1 MVDLFGN
8 MPFRALSWKQ
18 PFATAMLAGKQETRV
33 WNTKYRGLVLICS
46 SQAAYDEASVRSISG
61 DELFV
66 KLCLAIQEQDSLDM
80 NGFAIAVGE
89 LVGSRPMRKGDED
102 STFVL
107 YRPELFVH
115 QYTNVRPIKP
125 FPWTG
130 SQGWKTLD
138 QNLLSEIVYI

>member
-1 MVDLFGN
+1 
-8 MPFRALSWKQ
+8 
-18 PFATAMLAGKQETRV
+18 MLAGKQETRV

-46 SQAAYDEASVRSISG
+46 SQAAYDEASVRNISG
-61 DELFV
+61 DELFF
-66 KLCLAIQEQDSLDM
+66 KLCQAIQKQDSLDR

-89 LVGSRPMRKGDED
+89 LFGSRPMRKGDED

-125 FPWTG
+125 FPWKG
-130 SQGWKTLD
+130 SQGWKTLS
-138 QNLLSEIVYI
+138 QTEISQIVYL

>member
-1 MVDLFGN
+1 MDLFGN
-8 MPFRALSWKQ
+8 KPFRALSWKQ

-33 WNTKYRGLVLICS
+33 WDTKYRGLVLICS
-46 SQAAYDEASVRSISG
+46 SKAAYDEATVRNISG

-66 KLCLAIQEQDSLDM
+66 KLFQAIQKQDSLDR
-80 NGFAIAVGE
+80 NGFAIGVGE
-89 LVGSRPMRKGDED
+89 LVGSRPMRKGDGD

-125 FPWTG
+125 FPWKG
-130 SQGWKTLD
+130 SQGWKTLN
-138 QNLLSEIVYI
+138 QTEISQIVYL

>member
-1 MVDLFGN
+1 MDLFGN
-8 MPFRALSWKQ
+8 KPFRALSWKQ

-33 WNTKYRGLVLICS
+33 WDTSYLGSVLICS
-46 SQAAYDEASVRSISG
+46 SKAPYDEAAVRNISG
-61 DELFV
+61 DDLFV
-66 KLCLAIQEQDSLDM
+66 KLCLAIQNHDSLVDM

-125 FPWTG
+125 FSWKG
-130 SQGWKTLD
+130 SQGWKTLN
-138 QNLLSEIVYI
+138 QTEISQIVYL